1 MPVRIIT
8 DSASDLTQED
18 IAALGNPRLTV
29 LPLSVTFGKTTYLDG
44 VNLNHQR
51 FYELLVEGDDLPMT
65 GQVNPYAFEQAIAQ
79 AREAG
84 EEVVVITLS
93 GKLSGTNASAMTA
106 AAAFEDGVYVVD
118 SKSVTVG
125 ERILVDY
132 ALRLVG
138 EGLGAADIACALE
151 QAREDIHVVGLLD
164 TLEFLRRGG
173 LGAADIACALEQARE
188 DIHVVGLLDTLEFLR
203 RGGRI
208 PASAAVLGKLLS
220 IKPVIT
226 ITDGVVELLGKARG
240 SKNGRNLLTQQVEAA
255 GGIDF
260 SMPIELAYA
269 GLDDALL
276 RKYVEDSRHIWEG
289 HVELDD
295 LPVHTVGATIGT
307 HVGPGAIAL
316 AFFKR

>member
-1 MPVRIIT
+1 MTVRIIT
-8 DSASDLTQED
+8 DSASDITAAD
-18 IAALGNPRLTV
+18 IAAAGNPALTV
-29 LPLSVTFGKTTYLDG
+29 LPLSVTFGQTTYADG
-44 VNLNHQR
+44 VDLSHQR

-173 LGAADIACALEQARE
+173 
-188 DIHVVGLLDTLEFLR
+188 
-203 RGGRI
+203 RI
-208 PASAAVLGKLLS
+208 PASAAALGKLLS

-289 HVELDD
+289 HVALDD

>member
-1 MPVRIIT
+1 MTVRIIT
-8 DSASDLTQED
+8 DSASDITAAD
-18 IAALGNPRLTV
+18 IAAAGNPALTV
-29 LPLSVTFGKTTYLDG
+29 LPLSVTFGQTTYEDG
-44 VNLNHQR
+44 VDLSHQR

-138 EGLGAADIACALE
+138 EGLSAADIACALE
-151 QAREDIHVVGLLD
+151 QAREDV
-164 TLEFLRRGG
+164 
-173 LGAADIACALEQARE
+173 
-188 DIHVVGLLDTLEFLR
+188 HVVGLLDTLEFLR

-208 PASAAVLGKLLS
+208 PASAAALGKLLS

-289 HVELDD
+289 HVALDD

>member
-29 LPLSVTFGKTTYLDG
+29 LPLSVTFGETTYLDG
-44 VNLNHQR
+44 VNLNHRR

-65 GQVNPYAFEQAIAQ
+65 GQVNPYAFEEAISE
-79 AREAG
+79 ARNAG
-84 EEVVVITLS
+84 EEAVVITLS
-93 GKLSGTNASAMTA
+93 SKLSGTNGSALTA
-106 AAAFEDGVYVVD
+106 AANFDEGVYVVD

-173 LGAADIACALEQARE
+173 
-188 DIHVVGLLDTLEFLR
+188 
-203 RGGRI
+203 RI
-208 PASAAVLGKLLS
+208 PASAAALGKLLS

-289 HVELDD
+289 HVELDN

>member
-18 IAALGNPRLTV
+18 VAALGDPRLTV
-29 LPLSVTFGKTTYLDG
+29 LPLSVTFGGTTYLDG
-44 VNLNHQR
+44 VNLNHRR
-51 FYELLVEGDDLPMT
+51 FYELLVESDDLPMT
-65 GQVNPYAFEQAIAQ
+65 GQVNPYAFEEAISE
-79 AREAG
+79 ARNAG

-93 GKLSGTNASAMTA
+93 SKLSGTNGSALTA
-106 AAAFEDGVYVVD
+106 AANFDEGVYVID
-118 SKSVTVG
+118 SKNVTVG
-125 ERILVDY
+125 ERVLIDY

-173 LGAADIACALEQARE
+173 
-188 DIHVVGLLDTLEFLR
+188 
-203 RGGRI
+203 RI
-208 PASAAVLGKLLS
+208 PASAAALGKLLS

>member
-1 MPVRIIT
+1 MTVRIIT
-8 DSASDLTQED
+8 DSASDITAAD
-18 IAALGNPRLTV
+18 IAAAGNPALTV
-29 LPLSVTFGKTTYLDG
+29 LPLSVTFGQTTYEDG
-44 VNLNHQR
+44 VDLTHRR

-65 GQVNPYAFEQAIAQ
+65 GQVNPYAFEQAISS

-173 LGAADIACALEQARE
+173 
-188 DIHVVGLLDTLEFLR
+188 
-203 RGGRI
+203 RI
-208 PASAAVLGKLLS
+208 PASAAALGKLLS

-289 HVELDD
+289 HVALDD

>member
-1 MPVRIIT
+1 MTVRIIT
-8 DSASDLTQED
+8 DSASDITAAD
-18 IAALGNPRLTV
+18 IAAAGNPALTV
-29 LPLSVTFGKTTYLDG
+29 LPLSVTFGQTTYEDG
-44 VNLNHQR
+44 VDLSHQR

-65 GQVNPYAFEQAIAQ
+65 GQVNPYAFEQAISS

-138 EGLGAADIACALE
+138 EGLSAADIACALE
-151 QAREDIHVVGLLD
+151 QAREDV
-164 TLEFLRRGG
+164 
-173 LGAADIACALEQARE
+173 
-188 DIHVVGLLDTLEFLR
+188 HVVGLLDTLEFLR

-208 PASAAVLGKLLS
+208 PASAAALGKLLS

-289 HVELDD
+289 HVALDD

-316 AFFKR
+316 AFFKQ

>member
-8 DSASDLTQED
+8 DSASDLIQED

-29 LPLSVTFGKTTYLDG
+29 LPLSVTFGETTYLDG
-44 VNLNHQR
+44 VNLNHRR

-65 GQVNPYAFEQAIAQ
+65 GQVNPYAFEEAISE
-79 AREAG
+79 ARNAG

-93 GKLSGTNASAMTA
+93 SKLSGTNGSALTA
-106 AAAFEDGVYVVD
+106 AANFDEGVYVVD

-173 LGAADIACALEQARE
+173 
-188 DIHVVGLLDTLEFLR
+188 
-203 RGGRI
+203 RI
-208 PASAAVLGKLLS
+208 PASAAALGKLLS

-289 HVELDD
+289 HVELDN

>member
-1 MPVRIIT
+1 M
-8 DSASDLTQED
+8 
-18 IAALGNPRLTV
+18 
-29 LPLSVTFGKTTYLDG
+29 
-44 VNLNHQR
+44 
-51 FYELLVEGDDLPMT
+51 
-65 GQVNPYAFEQAIAQ
+65 
-79 AREAG
+79 G
-84 EEVVVITLS
+84 E
-93 GKLSGTNASAMTA
+93 
-106 AAAFEDGVYVVD
+106 
-118 SKSVTVG
+118 
-125 ERILVDY
+125 
-132 ALRLVG
+132 
-138 EGLGAADIACALE
+138 
-151 QAREDIHVVGLLD
+151 
-164 TLEFLRRGG
+164 G

-208 PASAAVLGKLLS
+208 PASAAALGKLLS

-289 HVELDD
+289 HVALDD

-316 AFFKR
+316 AFFKQ

>member
-1 MPVRIIT
+1 MTVRIIT
-8 DSASDLTQED
+8 DSASDITAAD
-18 IAALGNPRLTV
+18 IAAAGNPALTV
-29 LPLSVTFGKTTYLDG
+29 LPLSVTFGQTTYEDG
-44 VNLNHQR
+44 VDLSHRR

-106 AAAFEDGVYVVD
+106 AVAFEDGVYVVD

-173 LGAADIACALEQARE
+173 
-188 DIHVVGLLDTLEFLR
+188 
-203 RGGRI
+203 RI
-208 PASAAVLGKLLS
+208 PASAAALGKLLS

-226 ITDGVVELLGKARG
+226 ITDGAVELLGKARG

-316 AFFKR
+316 AFFKQ

>member
-29 LPLSVTFGKTTYLDG
+29 LPLSVTFGETTYLDG
-44 VNLNHQR
+44 VNLNHRR

-65 GQVNPYAFEQAIAQ
+65 GQVNPYAFEEAISE
-79 AREAG
+79 ARNAG

-93 GKLSGTNASAMTA
+93 SKLSGTNGSALTA
-106 AAAFEDGVYVVD
+106 AANFDEGVYVVD

-125 ERILVDY
+125 EHILVDY

-173 LGAADIACALEQARE
+173 
-188 DIHVVGLLDTLEFLR
+188 
-203 RGGRI
+203 RI
-208 PASAAVLGKLLS
+208 PASAAALGKLLS

-289 HVELDD
+289 HVELDN

>member
-29 LPLSVTFGKTTYLDG
+29 LPLSVTFGETTYLDG
-44 VNLNHQR
+44 VNLNHRR

-65 GQVNPYAFEQAIAQ
+65 GQVNPYAFEEAISE
-79 AREAG
+79 ARNAG

-93 GKLSGTNASAMTA
+93 SKLSGTNGSALTA
-106 AAAFEDGVYVVD
+106 AANFDEGVYVVD

-173 LGAADIACALEQARE
+173 
-188 DIHVVGLLDTLEFLR
+188 
-203 RGGRI
+203 RI
-208 PASAAVLGKLLS
+208 PASAAALGKLLS

-295 LPVHTVGATIGT
+295 LPVHSVGATIGT